1 MKYSIIV
8 PCYNE
13 ELNIHKLI
21 RRLDQVRG
29 ARDIEYIMVE
39 NGSKDG
45 TRYCLERECKNRA
58 DFQIAYVDQN
68 RGYGYGLL
76 AGMKVAQGDYIGWIH
91 ADLQVSPVE
100 IMHFID
106 YIEAQQT
113 DVRYFLKGI
122 RSNRSIVEHFFT
134 AGMTV
139 YASVMLGQYLYDIGA
154 IPVLFHRSLLA
165 QMDRNIPYDFSIET
179 YVYAR
184 AKRSDLEV
192 KRFRIHMG
200 KRTSGSSSWN
210 KGLLSK
216 IRQSRI
222 IMHDIRKI
230 RKGEAVH

>member
-13 ELNIHKLI
+13 ELNIHRLVEK
-21 RRLDQVRG
+21 LDQVRG
-29 ARDIEYIMVE
+29 ARNIEYIMVE
-39 NGSKDG
+39 NGSKDK
-45 TRYCLERECKNRA
+45 TRYCLEQECKEKPCFRV
-58 DFQIAYVDQN
+58 AYVDQN

-76 AGMKVAQGDYIGWIH
+76 AGMKMAQGDYIGWIH

-106 YIEAQQT
+106 YIEKQQT
-113 DVRYFLKGI
+113 EERYFLKGI
-122 RSNRSIVEHFFT
+122 RDNRSVVEHFFT

-139 YASVMLGQYLYDIGA
+139 YASIMLGQYLYDIGA
-154 IPVLFHRSLLA
+154 VPVLFHRSLLA

-184 AKRSDLEV
+184 AKRSDLVV

-200 KRTSGSSSWN
+200 KRKSGSSSWN

-216 IRQSRI
+216 IRQSMV
-222 IMHDIRKI
+222 IMCDIKKI
-230 RKGEAVH
+230 RKGEAVR